1 MPNTLVGQFKRKINL
16 NAICIQCI
24 YSIEYLRMATLC
36 IYSMRKNGMKEKI
49 FLMCD
54 EKILND
60 TIYWHYLKQMDVYP
74 EVIYTGIRQRNYTEM
89 FNRHPEIEYLLNVD
103 CDQYFSKYKIEFDKI
118 IDGSI
123 FRLFHKTNWETEYA
137 IDVYNQ
143 RKCLFFSPNKEQDI
157 ASTFHCD
164 LKRYENSLLPST
176 RWVWGNLCL
185 MSRKLLETEFWKNA
199 CKMGDIYY
207 DDEGA
212 YVLARYLSP
221 IEISYFTNEEI
232 HQTIGPISSLKIR
245 TLFHYAGPDY
255 KNKSEK
261 FLKIIEQK
269 TYD

>member
-1 MPNTLVGQFKRKINL
+1 M

-24 YSIEYLRMATLC
+24 YNIEYLRMATLC
-36 IYSMRKNGMKEKI
+36 IYSMRKNGINEKI

-60 TIYWHYLKQMDVYP
+60 TTYWKYLKQMEVYP
-74 EVIYTGIRQRNYTEM
+74 EVIHSGIRQRNYSEI
-89 FNRHPEIEYLLNVD
+89 FKRHHEIEYLLNVD
-103 CDQYFSKYKIEFDKI
+103 CDQYFSKYKIKLDKI
-118 IDGSI
+118 INGSI

-137 IDVYNQ
+137 IDVYIQ

-157 ASTFHCD
+157 SSTFNCD
-164 LKRYENSLLPST
+164 LREYQKSLIPPQ

-221 IEISYFTNEEI
+221 IKISYFTDKEI
-232 HQTIGPISSLKIR
+232 NQSIGPISSLEKK

-255 KNKSEK
+255 KQKSEK
-261 FLKIIEQK
+261 FLQTIEQK
-269 TYD
+269 MRKTYG